1 MRRLLTLS
9 AGLLLS
15 AASVFAA
22 TETIYLKN
30 GSVIKGEVI
39 EQVPGKSLKIKTRD
53 GSIFVYQMDEV
64 EKITKENKSTVS
76 TDGSC
81 NIRHKG
87 LDFSIGTGYN
97 IGTKGGSGN
106 IPVDLILSKR
116 LSPNFSLGLGSGV
129 QIPAGDGDAI
139 IPIYADFKGFFPL
152 SSTQIT
158 PFGDIQLGYAINTAG
173 DKTVGSGKHAITV
186 STPNFVMF
194 SIMPGVRI
202 PLNHRTDVDLSVG
215 YQHYVPTEGNGGSGA
230 IAFKVGFN
238 FHRST
243 DPNFMSRIKPEVP
256 TRNTGFEF
264 GIEGF
269 GVDEIGLGMQLG
281 YKFSPQLSF
290 ALGLSYGARSE
301 KNTEMSL
308 TYFRQPDG
316 QGDMVGEQRSLDY
329 DDDIDIE
336 PFKFFLRGEYRL
348 NNNRFSPVA
357 SVDLGY
363 RKICYEEMYISSP
376 LQDNEIS
383 GNGIFCRPAIGI
395 SWRTTNNSYLEA
407 RVGYEI
413 TNGYNK
419 IDKVINQSGN
429 LNGYQSNH
437 FESIHIKKDGCNLSG
452 LYVSIGWK
460 RTFSLFSKD

>member
-1 MRRLLTLS
+1 
-9 AGLLLS
+9 
-15 AASVFAA
+15 
-22 TETIYLKN
+22 
-30 GSVIKGEVI
+30 
-39 EQVPGKSLKIKTRD
+39 
-53 GSIFVYQMDEV
+53 
-64 EKITKENKSTVS
+64 
-76 TDGSC
+76 
-81 NIRHKG
+81 
-87 LDFSIGTGYN
+87 
-97 IGTKGGSGN
+97 
-106 IPVDLILSKR
+106 
-116 LSPNFSLGLGSGV
+116 
-129 QIPAGDGDAI
+129 
-139 IPIYADFKGFFPL
+139 
-152 SSTQIT
+152 
-158 PFGDIQLGYAINTAG
+158 
-173 DKTVGSGKHAITV
+173 
-186 STPNFVMF
+186 
-194 SIMPGVRI
+194 MPGVRI

-329 DDDIDIE
+329 DDDIDIG